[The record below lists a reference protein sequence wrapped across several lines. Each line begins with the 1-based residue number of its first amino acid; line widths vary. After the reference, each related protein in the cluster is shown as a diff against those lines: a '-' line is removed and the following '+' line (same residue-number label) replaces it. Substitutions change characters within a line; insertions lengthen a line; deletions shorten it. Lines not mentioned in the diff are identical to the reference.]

1 MNACVESN
9 RVLLHSNLLLDQG
22 VDLLLEEVAFVAV
35 SCLDLL
41 EIFLKVC
48 DVFNDFFEDVVGS
61 FGGMVLQ
68 SGALRSQ
75 ELHFL
80 LVVVQELDC
89 LFRISLI
96 KRNKMR
102 TMSKTCSV

>member
-9 RVLLHSNLLLDQG
+9 CVLLHNNLLLDKR

-48 DVFNDFFEDVVGS
+48 DVFDDFLKNVVGS
-61 FGGMVLQ
+61 FGGMVFQ
-68 SGALRSQ
+68 SGALRSE
-75 ELHFL
+75 ELHFF

-89 LFRISLI
+89 FFRVSLI
-96 KRNKMR
+96 VVKRNG
-102 TMSKTCSV
+102 